1 MLLQIICYWVWS
13 SDYTPPESTPLQ
25 NMDTSHTD
33 DVGQVSNK
41 GMAKVKYVGGKGVMW
56 SLSSICSL
64 GKKKKKCNGD
74 VYEWNDS
81 VTP

>member
-1 MLLQIICYWVWS
+1 
-13 SDYTPPESTPLQ
+13 
-25 NMDTSHTD
+25 
-33 DVGQVSNK
+33 
-41 GMAKVKYVGGKGVMW
+41 MAKVKYVGGKGVMW

-81 VTP
+81 VTPWVAHCNENLYWVWAHEMTLDPV